1 VAPLKKKSAFWERDL
16 KAARKMNRNNP
27 GHELPPAPP
36 TLLEERQQAAFDIFS
51 FMPFRRNTPM
61 EVTVKHNQQ
70 AKDSDRSAA
79 LVGVLSAANTYG
91 VEAPEFDHE
100 DEEDDHNHNELMCF
114 GNLAHLFGLDEED
127 RATLEGASQSYDS
140 HGTYED
146 EIAIK
151 AAADAARRKNL
162 KFMYYRKP
170 SVDFEAE
177 DAA

>member
-1 VAPLKKKSAFWERDL
+1 
-16 KAARKMNRNNP
+16 MNRNNP
-27 GHELPPAPP
+27 GHELPPPPP

-51 FMPFRRNTPM
+51 FMPFQRNTPM
-61 EVTVKHNQQ
+61 EVTVKHNQR
-70 AKDSDRSAA
+70 AIDSDRPP
-79 LVGVLSAANTYG
+79 LVGGLSAANTYG
-91 VEAPEFDHE
+91 DEAPEFDHE
-100 DEEDDHNHNELMCF
+100 EEEDYNHDDLMCF

-127 RATLEGASQSYDS
+127 RATFEAASQSYDS

-151 AAADAARRKNL
+151 AAEDEARRRKNL

-170 SVDFEAE
+170 AVNFEAE